1 MGNNLYAITTSAR
14 SFRTTSTYNL
24 RWPKGR
30 HLSFLQ
36 QKINMLGPKF
46 FPCYSLPTF
55 PLTSSLSCSSHCLQ
69 EPSIHLHTKLP
80 PSPSQFLPPHFPLVE
95 ILLPFYKSV
104 FCRPLWSP
112 NTQSFLHPF
121 WWSHR
126 TLFMHLYSNSGTGFE
141 ILMCLWPL
149 TVHWLLWDKAVLYSS
164 LSCPW
169 LAWHGRSRCSI
180 KF

>member
-1 MGNNLYAITTSAR
+1 MGNNLYATTISAR

-80 PSPSQFLPPHFPLVE
+80 PSPPQLLPPHFPLAE
-95 ILLPFYKSV
+95 ILFTCTSLYFVDLCEAPTQRVSCILFGDPIEPCSCICTATVALDSK
-104 FCRPLWSP
+104 LWCASGLL
-112 NTQSFLHPF
+112 LHIGF
-121 WWSHR
+121 
-126 TLFMHLYSNSGTGFE
+126 SGTKLCF
-141 ILMCLWPL
+141 IHLWV
-149 TVHWLLWDKAVLYSS
+149 VHD
-164 LSCPW
+164 
-169 LAWHGRSRCSI
+169 WHGMAEVVAQ
-180 KF
+180 